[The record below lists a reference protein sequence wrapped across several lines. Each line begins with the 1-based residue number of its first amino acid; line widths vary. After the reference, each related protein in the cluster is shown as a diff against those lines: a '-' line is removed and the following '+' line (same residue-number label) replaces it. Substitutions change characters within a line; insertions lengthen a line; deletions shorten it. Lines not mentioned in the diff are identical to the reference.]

1 MSIRSLSAPTPRL
14 VRVTV
19 ACSVT
24 VLSLLIGLTV
34 EGGSAQAASIRT
46 PAIGVR
52 VSRAIEAASP
62 YIPQTDC
69 DLILRKGTVALM
81 RLLQRTYPDGLNLG
95 MLQSC
100 AVEGMTSEH
109 SDGRAL
115 DFGLNARN
123 PRQHAEADAFLQW
136 LFATDRYG
144 NRQAM
149 ARRLGV
155 MYVIYNAQIRSV
167 GDPGYT
173 PYDPS
178 VCSGGRGDDTTC
190 HRTHIHISLSWT
202 GALGKTSFWT
212 GRVAA
217 TDYGPC
223 VPPGH
228 LFSADYTK
236 PNPNP
241 CPAPPTRPLPTI
253 SRGATG
259 LSVALVQ
266 RAVGVQADGM
276 FGPITARAVAAWRK
290 THRMSASSTV
300 DGAMWSRLTSAGL
313 LH

>member
-1 MSIRSLSAPTPRL
+1 MSTRSPSAPNL
-14 VRVTV
+14 I
-19 ACSVT
+19 AKAIGCSVAL
-24 VLSLLIGLTV
+24 VALLVGLVTDA
-34 EGGSAQAASIRT
+34 GNAQATALRT
-46 PAIGVR
+46 PTMPVKVG
-52 VSRAIEAASP
+52 RAIEAPSP

-81 RLLQRTYPDGLNLG
+81 KLLQRTYPDGINLG
-95 MLQSC
+95 ILQSC
-100 AVEGMTSEH
+100 AAEGSTSEH

-115 DFGLNARN
+115 DFGLNAKN

-155 MYVIYNAQIRSV
+155 MYVIYNAQIRSI
-167 GDPGYT
+167 GDAGYS
-173 PYDPS
+173 PYDPA

-190 HRTHIHISLSWT
+190 HRTHIHISLSWA

-217 TDYGPC
+217 IDYGPC
-223 VPPGH
+223 VAPGH

-241 CPAPPTRPLPTI
+241 CPAPPLRPLPAI
-253 SRGATG
+253 SRGARG
-259 LSVALVQ
+259 LAVALAQ
-266 RAVGVQADGM
+266 RAVGVPADGI
-276 FGPITARAVAAWRK
+276 FGPITARAVAGWRR
-290 THRMSASSTV
+290 THRLSPSSTV
-300 DGAMWSRLTSAGL
+300 DGAMWSKLTSAGL